1 MKITERTFSPMDGRP
16 LTSIINILLLRKS
29 FIISQKNFN
38 KKHIFKKISFIS
50 SIFGVSMIFIIKL
63 IKELKM
69 KQYNSL
75 YNVILDAVVAIAFIS
90 TMIIN
95 ACSISKVNDTLQQ
108 IQECKQNA
116 KDYPTMKNQETM
128 TLKADSLF
136 QTIPSIYK

>member
-1 MKITERTFSPMDGRP
+1 
-16 LTSIINILLLRKS
+16 
-29 FIISQKNFN
+29 
-38 KKHIFKKISFIS
+38 
-50 SIFGVSMIFIIKL
+50 
-63 IKELKM
+63 M

-95 ACSISKVNDTLQQ
+95 ACSISKVNDTLQLIEQ
-108 IQECKQNA
+108 CRQNS
-116 KDYPTMKNQETM
+116 KNYPSLKNQETM

>member
-1 MKITERTFSPMDGRP
+1 
-16 LTSIINILLLRKS
+16 
-29 FIISQKNFN
+29 
-38 KKHIFKKISFIS
+38 
-50 SIFGVSMIFIIKL
+50 
-63 IKELKM
+63 M

-108 IQECKQNA
+108 IEQCRQNSN
-116 KDYPTMKNQETM
+116 DYPSLKNQETM

>member
-1 MKITERTFSPMDGRP
+1 
-16 LTSIINILLLRKS
+16 
-29 FIISQKNFN
+29 
-38 KKHIFKKISFIS
+38 
-50 SIFGVSMIFIIKL
+50 
-63 IKELKM
+63 M

-95 ACSISKVNDTLQQ
+95 ACSISKINHTLQQ
-108 IQECKQNA
+108 IEQCRQNA
-116 KDYPTMKNQETM
+116 NYYPTLKNQESM

>member
-1 MKITERTFSPMDGRP
+1 
-16 LTSIINILLLRKS
+16 
-29 FIISQKNFN
+29 
-38 KKHIFKKISFIS
+38 
-50 SIFGVSMIFIIKL
+50 
-63 IKELKM
+63 M

-108 IQECKQNA
+108 IEQCRQNS
-116 KDYPTMKNQETM
+116 KNYPSLKNQESM

>member
-1 MKITERTFSPMDGRP
+1 
-16 LTSIINILLLRKS
+16 
-29 FIISQKNFN
+29 
-38 KKHIFKKISFIS
+38 
-50 SIFGVSMIFIIKL
+50 
-63 IKELKM
+63 M

-95 ACSISKVNDTLQQ
+95 ACSISNVNDTLQQ
-108 IQECKQNA
+108 IEQCRQNA
-116 KDYPTMKNQETM
+116 KDYSTLKNQESM